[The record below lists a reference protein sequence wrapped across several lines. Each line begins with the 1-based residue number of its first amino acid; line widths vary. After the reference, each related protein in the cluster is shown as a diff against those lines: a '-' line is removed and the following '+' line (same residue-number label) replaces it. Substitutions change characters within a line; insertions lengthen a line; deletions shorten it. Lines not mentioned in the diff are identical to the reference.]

1 MTSFFIG
8 TIKSFSGKAIQGKKG
23 NVFFT
28 KVGKTATYND
38 ATNLKMYKKWKV
50 GEKKKIKI
58 NVSAFHV

>member
-1 MTSFFIG
+1 MAFFI
-8 TIKSFSGKAIQGKKG
+8 
-23 NVFFT
+23 

-38 ATNLKMYKKWKV
+38 GIHLKMYKKWKV